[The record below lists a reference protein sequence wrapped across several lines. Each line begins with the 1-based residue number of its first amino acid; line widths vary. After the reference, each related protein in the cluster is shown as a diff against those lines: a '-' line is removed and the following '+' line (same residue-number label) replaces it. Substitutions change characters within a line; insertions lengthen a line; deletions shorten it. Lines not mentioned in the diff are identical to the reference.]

1 MKKIDR
7 AVEIIRGWSDEE
19 LSRFLNDCSPEI
31 EIKIQNMTDK
41 ELRSFIQEEYCPAQ
55 FKIREFPVIC
65 EIRNESKSGSCPDC
79 WNEEVEE

>member
-19 LSRFLNDCSPEI
+19 LKKIIIKSYLNPCVFPEMKNCKASVF
-31 EIKIQNMTDK
+31 ECLGNTP
-41 ELRSFIQEEYCPAQ
+41 L
-55 FKIREFPVIC
+55 
-65 EIRNESKSGSCPDC
+65 DC

>member
-19 LSRFLNDCSPEI
+19 LKGLI
-31 EIKIQNMTDK
+31 IKSNLKPCMFAEMKNCKASVFECVGNTP
-41 ELRSFIQEEYCPAQ
+41 L
-55 FKIREFPVIC
+55 
-65 EIRNESKSGSCPDC
+65 GC

>member
-19 LSRFLNDCSPEI
+19 LKRFIMSSSCCPNKYDRKNLFNKFPCDGVLDCE
-31 EIKIQNMTDK
+31 
-41 ELRSFIQEEYCPAQ
+41 
-55 FKIREFPVIC
+55 
-65 EIRNESKSGSCPDC
+65 DC